1 MDLGIKDRVA
11 LVCGASMGLGYA
23 CAERLGREGAKIIL
37 CSRHPVRLQ
46 AASDMVQERTGAETA
61 IVPADLSEPEE
72 IEKLVSISI
81 ETFGHIDILIHN
93 NGGPPAGRFFEH
105 GEEAW
110 HKAYVLVLM
119 SYVRLC
125 RLILPTMQA
134 RHWGRVVSITSR
146 AAREPTPELVLSGTF
161 RAGILALT
169 RVLAKETAGSNVLI
183 NAVLPGAFNTERLH
197 ELLEYQAERKQADI
211 ERFKAEAAAA
221 LPTGRFGEPEELA
234 SLIAYLVSEA
244 NGYLTGAAVPVDGA
258 ALTGVW

>member
-23 CAERLGREGAKIIL
+23 CAERLAAEGAKIIL

-46 AASDMVQERTGAETA
+46 AAADSIQEKTGAQA
-61 IVPADLSEPEE
+61 AMIPADLSEPEE

-93 NGGPPAGRFFEH
+93 NGGPPAGRFFEQN
-105 GEEAW
+105 EQAW
-110 HKAYVLVLM
+110 GQAYELLLM

-125 RLILPTMQA
+125 RLILPSMQA
-134 RHWGRVVSITSR
+134 RNWGRVVTITSR
-146 AAREPTPELVLSGTF
+146 AAREPTPELILSGTF

-169 RVLAKETAGSNVLI
+169 RVLAKEVAGSNVLI

-197 ELLEYQAERKQADI
+197 ELLEYQAERKSVDV

-221 LPTGRFGEPEELA
+221 LPPGRFGEPEELA
-234 SLIAYLVSEA
+234 SIVAYLCSEA

-258 ALTGVW
+258 ALAGVW